1 SGSGFVNLGGYA
13 KQISASVQAT
23 VYAIGRNDDA
33 YVSVNRGSFVGLG
46 GYVKEISAGLN
57 ANGRAEL
64 FAIGMD
70 NSLYLNTGSSFVG
83 LGGYVLD
90 IAAVS
95 TGVGVPGD
103 VVYATGSDH
112 SGYLNQQGAFTAL
125 GGYIEG

>member
-1 SGSGFVNLGGYA
+1 
-13 KQISASVQAT
+13 
-23 VYAIGRNDDA
+23 
-33 YVSVNRGSFVGLG
+33 
-46 GYVKEISAGLN
+46 
-57 ANGRAEL
+57 
-64 FAIGMD
+64 MD

-112 SGYLNQQGAFTAL
+112 SGYLNQQGAFIAL